1 MGIPVGRVV
10 SELGEQLG
18 KQLGKKAVKK
28 WAKSGLIPKGTAPQ
42 VVDTL
47 TKNIDLSKGA
57 DIPEVEV
64 MLKGMKSNNDE
75 AFGAFTDYTRTSQVR
90 EHINRKEALLTGFTQ
105 KPNQYTR
112 PDAIENLQKSS
123 GQNIEGVPSSQIVSD
138 TSGVAGRGEPFRG
151 HKAKGKEGPKSL
163 IAGTPRN
170 IIKKEPHNI
179 EKAKAWARSAYEYA
193 RSGKSNN
200 KSQPLKG
207 FNRYVAEDGT
217 LFKPKPNVGRKGG
230 YQLKFVSLDLLKG
243 YDDLRKLK
251 EAPWR
256 KQEVIDELLAILNRR
271 NEGLKLDKLLKLMVK
286 DYNTKLKGIKA
297 AKQTKGH
304 FISLDKGGL
313 DIAENFGPQK
323 GKSTKNPKTGEWE
336 MGNYAEKADSSI
348 PEGVSVPTTWEE
360 YVDLKLPLLK

>member
-1 MGIPVGRVV
+1 MAGKVLAKIAIEGGQQFLQRMRKAKTLPKLSGITTDNVVKHIDANKGVDIPDIETMFKGMVNGDGASYTAFDEFDSTKMAANKYQQNV
-10 SELGEQLG
+10 SELERAY
-18 KQLGKKAVKK
+18 K
-28 WAKSGLIPKGTAPQ
+28 PQ
-42 VVDTL
+42 
-47 TKNIDLSKGA
+47 
-57 DIPEVEV
+57 
-64 MLKGMKSNNDE
+64 
-75 AFGAFTDYTRTSQVR
+75 Q
-90 EHINRKEALLTGFTQ
+90 
-105 KPNQYTR
+105 
-112 PDAIENLQKSS
+112 PD
-123 GQNIEGVPSSQIVSD
+123 SSQAFQD

-163 IAGTPRN
+163 LVGTPRT
-170 IIKKEPHNI
+170 ILKKEPHNA
-179 EKAKAWARSAYEYA
+179 EKAMAWARSAYEYA
-193 RSGKSNN
+193 RSGKSGN
-200 KSQPLKG
+200 KLQPLKG

-217 LFKPKPNVGRKGG
+217 LFKPRPNVGRKGG

-243 YDDLRKLK
+243 YDDLRKLR

-336 MGNYAEKADSSI
+336 MGNYAEGAGSSI